1 MFRNGHENDSRDSFQ
16 RGSSLGK
23 SGKVEK
29 QKGRKKKILLFLFFL
44 CIAREPVFQAERV
57 PSVLTERLYGKEEK
71 RMKKNTIQKM
81 TLLAMLVALGVVIS
95 PILRVEG
102 MCPMAHFINIVCSV
116 LLGPWYSLLCAVLI
130 GILRMSF
137 MGIPPLALTG
147 AVFGAFLSG
156 VFYRISKGRMIYAV
170 LGEVIGTGLIGAV
183 VSYPVM
189 AGLMGRT
196 GLTWLFYVPSFIC
209 GTLIGG
215 SVAFLFLKYLNQA
228 KLLAKIQNSLGS
240 PVTEQPENS
249 AADSIGIAVIGIL
262 VFVAVYVIMTQ
273 FLEMTGEVTIGV
285 PAAAFLLVELVAFV
299 YFQSARGKKREGKA

>member
-1 MFRNGHENDSRDSFQ
+1 
-16 RGSSLGK
+16 
-23 SGKVEK
+23 
-29 QKGRKKKILLFLFFL
+29 
-44 CIAREPVFQAERV
+44 
-57 PSVLTERLYGKEEK
+57 
-71 RMKKNTIQKM
+71 MKKNTLQKM
-81 TLLAMLVALGVVIS
+81 TLLAMLVAIGVVIS

-130 GILRMSF
+130 GILRMCF

-156 VFYRISKGRMIYAV
+156 VLYRMSKGRMIYAV
-170 LGEVIGTGLIGAV
+170 LGEVIGTGIIGAI

-196 GLTWLFYVPSFIC
+196 GLSWLFYVPSFIC

-228 KLLAKIQNSLGS
+228 KLLTRFQETLGS
-240 PVTEQPENS
+240 PVREQPESS
-249 AADSIGIAVIGIL
+249 AADTIAIAFLGIL
-262 VFVAVYVIMTQ
+262 VFLAVFVVMRN
-273 FLEMTGEVTIGV
+273 FMHMSGELTIGI
-285 PAAAFLLVELVAFV
+285 PAAAFLLVELVAAF
-299 YFQSARGKKREGKA
+299 YFKSTRGERQKQK